1 MSGLGKPPPGA
12 LPAATMAPCPL
23 LRSPPRLSVLAGTLL
38 LAASALAGPA
48 TTPRHLFLDP
58 TLLAEVDHA
67 ALRVNPPHSREV
79 VLRPDRPWEQLMI
92 SFFLTVREEE
102 GRLRL
107 WYICRDRDNQPN
119 VAYAESTDGVTWTKP
134 DLGLVDYHG
143 SRANNLV
150 GIPNL
155 EGVVVRDERA
165 PPAERYLYLTNVYH
179 EGVIRFHSPDGLR
192 WTKSSEILLPFES
205 DTQLVTFRD
214 PRLDRWVTYLRGW
227 DPGTDTTRRR
237 KVLRLEYDD
246 YRGALPITPSGRITH
261 PASAAKTRLPW
272 IVDEIP
278 TVFAAD
284 DRDPPLTDVYN
295 LPAQPYPVDPAW
307 YVAFPSFYRHDPE
320 SDDPPYE
327 NSGRSEV
334 QFTGSRDGI
343 RWHRPDRRPYVAPDL
358 AEHDRGHMAYMG
370 TGLVVRGD
378 EIWQYGTEFHSRH
391 GDVAAR
397 RARTDG
403 VIVRY
408 RQRVDGFVSLD
419 TGDRAGR
426 ARTVPVTVTGPQL
439 RLNVDTGG
447 IGALQVGLL
456 DEQGRPLPGFELEAC
471 DPVQVNSTGAAVS
484 WAGRADLS
492 SLVGRQVTL
501 VFSSVRTRLFSFRF
515 E

>member
-1 MSGLGKPPPGA
+1 MRHPTPAFLRRLLGGGA
-12 LPAATMAPCPL
+12 LF
-23 LRSPPRLSVLAGTLL
+23 LAGV
-38 LAASALAGPA
+38 ALAWSA
-48 TTPRHLFLDP
+48 TPRFLFLDP
-58 TLLAEVDHA
+58 ALLAATEHA
-67 ALRVNPPHSREV
+67 TLHVNPPQSRQV
-79 VLRPDRPWEQLMI
+79 VVRPDRPWEQLMI

-119 VAYAESTDGVTWTKP
+119 VAYAESTDGLTWTKP
-134 DLGLVDYHG
+134 ELGLVEYHG

-165 PPAERYLYLTNVYH
+165 PAAERYLYLTNVYH
-179 EGVIRFHSPDGLR
+179 EGIRRFHSPDGLR
-192 WTKSSEILLPFES
+192 WTKAPEILLPFES

-227 DPGTDTTRRR
+227 DLGSDTTRRR

-246 YRGALPITPSGRITH
+246 YLGTLPITPSGQVTH
-261 PASAAKTRLPW
+261 PPAAAKTRLPW

-278 TVFAAD
+278 TVLAAD

-320 SDDPPYE
+320 SDEPPYE

-334 QFTGSRDGI
+334 QFTGSRDGL

-370 TGLVVRGD
+370 TGMVVRGD

-397 RARTDG
+397 RARTDRA
-403 VIVRY
+403 IVRY
-408 RQRVDGFVSLD
+408 VQRIDGFVSLD
-419 TGDRAGR
+419 TGDRPGL
-426 ARTVPVTVTGPQL
+426 ARTVPVTVGAPRL
-439 RLNVDTGG
+439 RLNLDTGG
-447 IGALQVGLL
+447 LGALRVGIL
-456 DEQGRPLPGFELEAC
+456 DPEGRPLPGFELEAC
-471 DPVQVNSTGAAVS
+471 DLLQVNSTGIVAS
-484 WAGRADLS
+484 WRGQSDLS
-492 SLVGRQVTL
+492 ALVGQKVVL